1 MTNEEIIEALD
12 ITGKLMELHNEN
24 PFKSK
29 AYLSASYRLGK
40 LRYNFNG
47 KTPEELSAIEGVGKT
62 ISKAVSELMQQGTTK
77 DLADLLERTPPGV
90 IQMLSVKGLG
100 PKKVRQL
107 WLELNVESIG
117 ELLYACNENRL
128 ITLKGFGEKTQAQV
142 KQNIEFKQSVQHK
155 FHYATLATI
164 SEELVELI
172 RTNQPGCMV
181 AVVGQL
187 ARKCEVIDKVEVLLS
202 APLATD
208 LSAVEAFIPLPVN
221 YIYCAPDEFEYKLV
235 EHSSTPEHLRKIGF
249 SSIRPGRFKD
259 QHEVYASLKLQ
270 YIEPE
275 LREGLSEADLAR
287 EKKIPQLIEY
297 GDLRGILHNHT
308 TYSDGIHTLKE
319 MADHCRGMGFSYF
332 GVCDH
337 SRTAAYAGG
346 LSIEKVIE
354 QQKEIEELNN
364 KYKDFRILKGIESD
378 ILGDGSLDYPD
389 EILKTFDLVVASVHS
404 NLKMSE
410 EKATARL
417 LKAIENPYTHILGHP
432 SGRLLLAR
440 NGYPLDYKKIID
452 ACAANKVVI
461 ELNAHP
467 YRLDI
472 DWRWIPYC
480 VEKGVMISIN
490 PDAHHKDGLRDM
502 YYGVCAARKGMLD
515 KSNCLNALELPDL
528 LARLKK

>member
-29 AYLSASYRLGK
+29 AYLSASYKLGK

-47 KTPEELSAIEGVGKT
+47 KSPEELSAIEGVGKT
-62 ISKAVSELMQQGTTK
+62 ISKAVGELMHNGTTK
-77 DLADLLERTPPGV
+77 ELADLLERTPSGV
-90 IQMLSVKGLG
+90 IQMLSIKGLG

-128 ITLKGFGEKTQAQV
+128 VALKGFGEKTQAQV
-142 KQNIEFKQSVQHK
+142 KQNIEFKLSVQQK

-164 SEELVELI
+164 VVELSEQI
-172 RTNQPGCMV
+172 RKNQPDCKV
-181 AVVGQL
+181 AIVGQL
-187 ARKCEVIDKVEVLLS
+187 ARKCEVIDKIEILLTT
-202 APLATD
+202 PLVTD
-208 LSAVEAFIPLPVN
+208 VSAVEAFIPLPVN
-221 YIYCAPDEFEYKLV
+221 YTYCAAEEFEYKCV
-235 EHSSTPEHLRKIGF
+235 ELSSTAEHLNKIGF
-249 SSIRPGRFKD
+249 TTLAPGNFKD
-259 QHEVYASLKLQ
+259 QQEVYSRLQLQ

-275 LREGLSEADLAR
+275 LREGLLEAELAR
-287 EKKIPQLIEY
+287 SNKIPKLIEY

-319 MADHCRGMGFSYF
+319 MADHCRSMGFSYF

-337 SRTAAYAGG
+337 SKTAAYAGG
-346 LSIEKVIE
+346 LSIEKVLE
-354 QQKEIEELNN
+354 QQQEIEKLNSTYPN
-364 KYKDFRILKGIESD
+364 FRILKGIESD
-378 ILGDGSLDYPD
+378 ILGDGTLDYPE
-389 EILKTFDLVVASVHS
+389 EILRTFDLVVASVHS

-452 ACAANKVVI
+452 ACAANKVII

-480 VEKGVMISIN
+480 IEKGVMISIN
-490 PDAHHKDGLRDM
+490 PDAHHKDGLADM

-515 KSNCLNALELPDL
+515 KASCFNALELPEL
-528 LARLKK
+528 LKRLKK